1 MHPTL
6 ATLPPEEK
14 GFVLA
19 AALAR
24 TPPAE
29 AARRLDGTAGAR
41 CAAALEALAQADRT
55 VRAAAIAEL
64 TALALLRKARERR
77 PDIADFTFRL
87 SALQAEQGD
96 RRGALQTLQGFLA
109 LARAPVPA
117 GIESV
122 HPDWLRERLEAEPDA
137 IVRAVTAG
145 LPDEVRAI
153 AANVIAA
160 RGGVGIELYEPWS
173 SGPLS
178 LSELEWTLPGLS
190 FPMAIGSPATGS
202 SAGSGAAAWG
212 SSTSRSSP
220 AWTAASL

>member
-29 AARRLDGTAGAR
+29 AARGLAGTAGAR

-64 TALALLRKARERR
+64 
-77 PDIADFTFRL
+77 I
-87 SALQAEQGD
+87 
-96 RRGALQTLQGFLA
+96 A

-117 GIESV
+117 GIEAV

-145 LPDEVRAI
+145 SPTRF
-153 AANVIAA
+153 A
-160 RGGVGIELYEPWS
+160 R
-173 SGPLS
+173 
-178 LSELEWTLPGLS
+178 
-190 FPMAIGSPATGS
+190 SPP
-202 SAGSGAAAWG
+202 
-212 SSTSRSSP
+212 R
-220 AWTAASL
+220 